1 MNKKLITG
9 SLIMMMVVLG
19 LYSCEKQDYSFGE
32 IAAPTDLTL
41 TTAIAGVDAANPNG
55 NGTGT
60 VNITSTSSK
69 AITYKVD
76 FGDGKVQ
83 MVPSGAI
90 QYKYT
95 NPGVN
100 DYVVTV
106 SAVGTGGVITIISKK
121 ITVFV
126 AFEIPADITAN
137 LTGGTSKV
145 WISDKDLDGH
155 FGVGPND
162 QFSPI
167 WYSAT
172 PNSRAADGFYDDEIT
187 FAKSS
192 NNQITIDVD
201 NKGATFILGAAVT
214 FYGQTGAEGQ
224 YPLTTKG
231 VKKCSFMNATST
243 STAANSTRI
252 QFGVPGNGLVCIG
265 IGSTNYE
272 ILSLTATKLHL
283 RTIGADG
290 NSWYQKFKVKP

>member
-1 MNKKLITG
+1 MNKKLIIG
-9 SLIMMMVVLG
+9 NLIMVMVFMG
-19 LYSCEKQDYSFGE
+19 LISCEKQEYSFGE
-32 IAAPTDLTL
+32 IAAPANLTL
-41 TTAIAGVDAANPNG
+41 VTAIAGADAANPAG

-60 VNITSTSSK
+60 VNITSSASK
-69 AITYKVD
+69 AITYKID

-95 NPGVN
+95 TPGIN
-100 DYVVTV
+100 EYVITV
-106 SAVGTGGVITIISKK
+106 SAVGTGGVISNVSKK

-126 AFEIPADITAN
+126 AFEIPTAIIAN

-145 WISDKDLDGH
+145 WVCDKDVDGH
-155 FGVGPND
+155 FGVGPAD
-162 QFSPI
+162 QFAPI

-187 FAKSS
+187 FAKTA

-201 NKGATFILGAAVT
+201 NKGATFILGAAVS
-214 FYGQTGAEGQ
+214 FYGQSGAEGQ

-231 VKKCSFMNATST
+231 VKNCSFMDASSAST
-243 STAANSTRI
+243 PAVSTRI

-272 ILSLTATKLHL
+272 ILSLTATQMHL

-290 NSWYQKFKVKP
+290 NAWYQKFKVKP